1 MDDPMADQNI
11 DLKTTAANDGPTPF
25 EEAIRDARRGSNS
38 GFPGDPNG
46 TTIGTGPVYSTV
58 GKTLTGDHLRAA
70 RAIQCSS
77 PNGEN
82 GFGWVTHESRSNVFW
97 SREGKLLGATYDGTG
112 YSMTPGFGASLLNP
126 VDLVSGAIAG
136 KLVGRAATAAVEAA
150 ADGGSA
156 VLRDIAT
163 SAAAHMPPIP
173 PPSWIPRALRGGGR
187 LWVTKGQTSGGLV
200 ARFVNLTRRDGKLV
214 TILTGTH
221 GDKWGRVGF
230 GEWLGVEGQGF
241 LREDIKAIARN
252 GHAINV
258 RVLDVTRLSEKELQM
273 VLRGGG
279 DIYAAW
285 CNSSLA
291 RSINRAFNAV
301 NGIAP

>member
-1 MDDPMADQNI
+1 M
-11 DLKTTAANDGPTPF
+11 
-25 EEAIRDARRGSNS
+25 
-38 GFPGDPNG
+38 
-46 TTIGTGPVYSTV
+46 
-58 GKTLTGDHLRAA
+58 
-70 RAIQCSS
+70 
-77 PNGEN
+77 
-82 GFGWVTHESRSNVFW
+82 
-97 SREGKLLGATYDGTG
+97 
-112 YSMTPGFGASLLNP
+112 
-126 VDLVSGAIAG
+126 
-136 KLVGRAATAAVEAA
+136 
-150 ADGGSA
+150 
-156 VLRDIAT
+156 
-163 SAAAHMPPIP
+163 
-173 PPSWIPRALRGGGR
+173 
-187 LWVTKGQTSGGLV
+187 TKGQTSGGLV